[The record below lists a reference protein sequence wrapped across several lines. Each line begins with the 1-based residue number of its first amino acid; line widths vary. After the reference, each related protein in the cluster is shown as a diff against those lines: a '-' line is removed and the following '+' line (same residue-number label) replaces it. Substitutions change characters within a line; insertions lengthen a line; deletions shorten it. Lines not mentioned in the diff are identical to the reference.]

1 MNAMKEKHG
10 YQEKKI
16 GVLKLVAGL
25 LEEINLDLKDEE
37 SGMGKLRKNVL
48 DRENSVFEDPEV
60 ETRH

>member
-1 MNAMKEKHG
+1 MKEKHG
-10 YQEKKI
+10 YEEKKI

-48 DRENSVFEDPEV
+48 DRESSVCKGPEV